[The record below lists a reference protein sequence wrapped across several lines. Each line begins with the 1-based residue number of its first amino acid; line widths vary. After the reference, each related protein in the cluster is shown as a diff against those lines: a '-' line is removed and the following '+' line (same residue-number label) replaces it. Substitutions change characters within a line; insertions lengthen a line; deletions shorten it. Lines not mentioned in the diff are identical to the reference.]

1 MFDRRLAVFAV
12 FPILLTASCGD
23 SKSTSPTPTVSHV
36 AAPAPTPTA
45 TDACGPIPRFDPA
58 AFPASPK
65 IDNQWFPLQPG
76 AQFTLEGYVR
86 DEDGRHHHRV
96 VTTVTDLT
104 KVINGVRT
112 LVGWDKDYND
122 GVLEEGELFFMAQ
135 DRSGAV
141 WNLGE
146 YPEEYDD
153 KGKFTGAPS
162 VWITGLAGAEPGI
175 AVPAKAVLGS
185 PGYRQG
191 RVLAIKFFDCAKVFA
206 TGQHTN
212 VPTGGYDNVLVTDE
226 WGPLAPLDGHQR
238 KFYAPGVGNVRVG
251 AVGGDA
257 KEDLVLT
264 KIEQLCTDALAK
276 VHADALKLDQHGREV
291 AKNSHGQQVS
301 GGVYG
306 QTSAV
311 EGALPAKPCT
321 H

>member
-1 MFDRRLAVFAV
+1 MLDRRLAVLAV
-12 FPILLTASCGD
+12 IPLLVTASCGD
-23 SKSTSPTPTVSHV
+23 RTNTSPAPTTSAL

-45 TDACGPIPRFDPA
+45 TDACGPVPRFDPA
-58 AFPASPK
+58 AFPANPK
-65 IDNQWFPLQPG
+65 IDNQWSPLRPG
-76 AQFTLEGYVR
+76 ARFTLEGQVR
-86 DEDGRHHHRV
+86 DEDGSHHHRV

-104 KVINGVRT
+104 KVISGVRA
-112 LVGWDKDYND
+112 LVIWDEDYND
-122 GVLEEGELFFMAQ
+122 GVREEGELFFNAQ

-153 KGKFTGAPS
+153 QGKFTGAPN

-191 RVLAIKFFDCAKVFA
+191 RVPAIKFFDCAKVFA

-212 VPTGGYDNVLVTDE
+212 VPIGGYDNVLVTDE
-226 WGPLAPLDGHQR
+226 WGPLAPEDGHQR

-257 KEDLVLT
+257 KEDLALT
-264 KIEQLCTDALAK
+264 KVERLCPDVLAK
-276 VHADALKLDQHGREV
+276 IHADVLKLDAHGRMV
-291 AKNSHGQQVS
+291 SKN
-301 GGVYG
+301 VYG
-306 QTSAV
+306 RTPAV
-311 EGALPAKPCT
+311 EGTLPAGPCT
-321 H
+321 G